1 MKNKVLKTLEKIN
14 DNESGVIEAL
24 ALLGFLYFIASLIVR
39 A

>member
-1 MKNKVLKTLEKIN
+1 MKNKVLKTLERIN
-14 DNESGVIEAL
+14 DNESGLFEVI